1 MDVPCATVLL
11 DDVYSAAT
19 AAGGGDED
27 VCSLPVKVEK
37 VVSHH
42 LLVVSA
48 GGEADGLAMEKERF
62 TPVHTAGGLQMCGF
76 SLDAKLFAE
85 MVQSCRLATI
95 GMAVQGTY
103 VSGHGLG
110 YVYLRRVL
118 RRKVRLHNLMNLSLQ
133 APVYIRR

>member
-37 VVSHH
+37 IVSHH

-62 TPVHTAGGLQMCGF
+62 TPVHAAGGAADVWILLGREAVRGDG
-76 SLDAKLFAE
+76 SE
-85 MVQSCRLATI
+85 WPTCRNWNGRTGHICIWTWLGIRLLA
-95 GMAVQGTY
+95 
-103 VSGHGLG
+103 
-110 YVYLRRVL
+110 
-118 RRKVRLHNLMNLSLQ
+118 
-133 APVYIRR
+133 